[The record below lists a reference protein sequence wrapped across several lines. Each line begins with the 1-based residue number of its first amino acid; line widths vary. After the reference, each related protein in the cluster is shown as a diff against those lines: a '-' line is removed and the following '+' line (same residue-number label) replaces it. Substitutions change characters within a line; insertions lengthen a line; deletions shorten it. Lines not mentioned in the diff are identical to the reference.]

1 MVRIHDI
8 LVWIRIR
15 IRVTKHIRIPEPDPD
30 PHHLPVLR
38 IRIRIHM
45 FLDLLDPD
53 LEPEVWTDPDPSFIM
68 QKQYVKPLFLLFW
81 DFFWIF
87 ILKNDINVASKSQ
100 SQEKTQ
106 DQPKRLVIISIV
118 DIAQCIL
125 FIAHYILDI
134 AQCIL
139 VIAQFIMTIGI
150 NMNDNVSGDITSVT
164 SL

>member
-53 LEPEVWTDPDPSFIM
+53 LEPLVRGMDGSGSFFHHAKTVWKTLIPSILG
-68 QKQYVKPLFLLFW
+68 LFLNFYFEKWYKCSFKKSNAGKNFVKKLF
-81 DFFWIF
+81 FFAS
-87 ILKNDINVASKSQ
+87 ILKVNDENRRIRIRGM
-100 SQEKTQ
+100 EPRIRIRIH
-106 DQPKRLVIISIV
+106 PKMSWIRN
-118 DIAQCIL
+118 
-125 FIAHYILDI
+125 
-134 AQCIL
+134 
-139 VIAQFIMTIGI
+139 T
-150 NMNDNVSGDITSVT
+150 VSY
-164 SL
+164 

>member
-1 MVRIHDI
+1 M
-8 LVWIRIR
+8 
-15 IRVTKHIRIPEPDPD
+15 IPEPDPD
-30 PHHLPVLR
+30 PQYLPVLR

-100 SQEKTQ
+100 SQEK
-106 DQPKRLVIISIV
+106 
-118 DIAQCIL
+118 IL
-125 FIAHYILDI
+125 LK
-134 AQCIL
+134 
-139 VIAQFIMTIGI
+139 
-150 NMNDNVSGDITSVT
+150 N
-164 SL
+164 